1 MTPLSIWSLLPFA
14 LMLAGIAL
22 APVIVPRL
30 WEKERVKAAYSL
42 ALTLPMV
49 AYLTIMGYG
58 DDVTNQMLYDYMPFV
73 VLVGTLYVVTGGI
86 NIVLNLAPSPRNN
99 ATVLLAGFVLSSIMG
114 TTGASLLLIRPLL
127 AMNEQRRYK
136 AHMIL
141 FFVALVANCGGLL
154 TPLGDPPLFM
164 LFLRGVPFGWFLN
177 LFPSWLFMGIV
188 MLAIYFVIDCH
199 YYKKEDKSAMQ
210 PTGNGTHVIILSGIG
225 NIVLLIAV
233 VLCVA
238 FINSE
243 YIPAMGHKDAPLH
256 MKFLRETLLV
266 IIASVSWFSTRK
278 SIRRANDYTWEPLNE
293 IAILFIGVF
302 ATMTPALIFLRE
314 NAAHIALHSPA
325 GFYYATGILSSFLDN
340 TPTTVAFYTLATD
353 IETGGVNC
361 VAGIEAT
368 ILAAISTGAVFFGS
382 MTYIGNGPNLMVKS
396 IAEHYKVK
404 MPSFFGYM
412 LRFALPLLLPLFI
425 LVQLL
430 FIG

>member
-22 APVIVPRL
+22 APVIFPRL

-42 ALTLPMV
+42 AMTLPVV
-49 AYLTIMGYG
+49 AYLAIMGYG
-58 DDVTNQMLYDYMPFV
+58 DDVTNQMLYDYMPFL

-86 NIVLNLAPSPRNN
+86 NIALNLAPSPRNN
-99 ATVLLAGFVLSSIMG
+99 ATVLLTGFVLSSIMG
-114 TTGASLLLIRPLL
+114 TTGVSLLLIRPLL

-136 AHMIL
+136 AHLIL

-164 LFLRGVPFGWFLN
+164 LFLRGVPFGWFFN
-177 LFPSWLFMGIV
+177 LLPSWLFMGIV
-188 MLAIYFVIDCH
+188 MLAIYFVIDHH
-199 YYKKEDKSAMQ
+199 YYKKEDKGAMQ
-210 PTGNGTHVIILSGIG
+210 PSGNSSHIIALSGVG
-225 NIVLLIAV
+225 NIVLLTAV

-243 YIPAMGHKDAPLH
+243 YIPAMAHKEAPLH

-266 IIASVSWFSTRK
+266 IIAFISWFSTRK
-278 SIRRANDYTWEPLNE
+278 SIRTANDYSWEPLNE
-293 IAILFIGVF
+293 IAILFMGVF

-340 TPTTVAFYTLATD
+340 TPTTVAFYTLAT
-353 IETGGVNC
+353 ETDAGGANSVG
-361 VAGIEAT
+361 GIDAT

-396 IAEHYKVK
+396 IAEHCKVK
-404 MPSFFGYM
+404 MPSFFVYM

-425 LVQLL
+425 SVQLL